1 MKVLDLEYDSS
12 FVTFVAHS
20 KGYFKLF
27 GATAGAGHRGVHHAG
42 RGFGYINLGGQTLAK
57 AETAPLPAG
66 PANRRSALSWVD
78 LLSGLTSAQI
88 LELDFVVMS
97 GSRASGTSRSWIG
110 SSLVGSHLGG
120 L

>member
-12 FVTFVAHS
+12 LVTFVAHS

-42 RGFGYINLGGQTLAK
+42 REFGYIILGGQTLAK

-66 PANRRSALSWVD
+66 PANRNSVLFSVG
-78 LLSGLTSAQI
+78 LLSGLASAQI
-88 LELDFVVMS
+88 SELDFVIS
-97 GSRASGTSRSWIG
+97 GSRASGTSRVWIG
-110 SSLVGSHLGG
+110 SSLVGSHLGC